1 MMLILALLIGMANGD
16 TLNFTVDE
24 AIDFAL
30 QNNPG
35 IEQLNIEFQKSKER
49 IGQAISS
56 FYPEISATGYY
67 AYISDVPII
76 EFDSIPI
83 PFGTHENY
91 NVQVSLQQVLFAWGK
106 LYNAYRISDLAGDIA
121 ELNLLRKQQEI
132 RYSVTD
138 AFYGMLVLEEYVA
151 QAQASLNQLEQF
163 AASVE
168 TRYKAG
174 LVSQFDLLRARVQ
187 VENLK
192 PMVIESE
199 NALNLAREGFK
210 LLLGMDL
217 DNDFTLSGELRMV
230 DEEFSLDELIAS
242 ALQDRAEIKNLN
254 KAEKIAHLNQQITRR
269 TNLPT
274 LVGGATYEQRKP
286 FSFTGDDW
294 GSSLTFNLGFQWP
307 LFSGFSNVH
316 KSREAALMLKE
327 ARLALE
333 NLERA
338 IMVEVKQ
345 AYLTFLAAKGA
356 IDAAQENVG
365 QAETAF
371 DIIET
376 RYRNGLATNL
386 EVLDTELAFRQA
398 QVNYLTALK
407 SYNTSLA
414 EIYKAIGKEE

>member
-16 TLNFTVDE
+16 TLNFTVEE

-67 AYISDVPII
+67 AYVTDVPII

-106 LYNAYRISDLAGDIA
+106 LYNAYKISDLASDIA
-121 ELNLLRKQQEI
+121 ELNLVRKQQEI

-138 AFYGMLVLEEYVA
+138 AFYGLLVLEEYVS
-151 QAQASLNQLEQF
+151 QAKASLDQLERF

-168 TRYKAG
+168 TRHKAG

-192 PMVIESE
+192 PRIIESD
-199 NALNLAREGFK
+199 NALEIAREGFK

-217 DNDFTLSGELRMV
+217 NAGFTLSGELRMV

-242 ALQDRAEIKNLN
+242 AIQDRAEIKNLN
-254 KAEKIAHLNQQITRR
+254 KAERIAQLSQRITRR

-274 LVGGATYEQRKP
+274 LVGGATYEQRRP

-307 LFSGFSNVH
+307 LFSGFSNLY
-316 KSREAALMLKE
+316 KNREAALMLKE

-338 IMVEVKQ
+338 IVVEVKQ
-345 AYLTFLAAKGA
+345 AYLSFLAAKEA

-371 DIIET
+371 EIIET
-376 RYRNGLATNL
+376 RYKNGLATNL

-407 SYNTSLA
+407 GYNTSLA

>member
-151 QAQASLNQLEQF
+151 QAQASLNQLEKF

-338 IMVEVKQ
+338 IVVEVKQ

>member
-1 MMLILALLIGMANGD
+1 MILFLALLISIGSADNM
-16 TLNFTVDE
+16 TFTVEE

-30 QNNPG
+30 QNNPE
-35 IEQLNIEFQKSKER
+35 IEQLMIGVQKSHEQV
-49 IGQAISS
+49 GQAISN
-56 FYPEISATGYY
+56 FYPSVSASGYY
-67 AYISDVPII
+67 AYITDIPVI

-83 PFGTHENY
+83 PFGSNANY
-91 NVQVSLQQVLFAWGK
+91 NVQISLQQVLFAWGK
-106 LYNAYRISDLAGDIA
+106 LYNAYKISDLGQDIA
-121 ELNLLRKQQEI
+121 ELNLARKQQEI
-132 RYSVTD
+132 RYAVTN
-138 AFYGMLVLEEYVA
+138 AFYGLLVLEEYLA
-151 QAQASLNQLEQF
+151 QAQASLDQLERF

-187 VENLK
+187 AENLK
-192 PMVIESE
+192 PAVIQAE

-217 DNDFTLSGELRMV
+217 DTDFRLSGELRMV
-230 DEEFSLDELIAS
+230 DEEFVLEDLVNQ
-242 ALQDRAEIKNLN
+242 ALENRAELKNLK
-254 KAEKIAHLNQQITRR
+254 KAERIAQLSQAIIRR

-274 LVGGATYEQRKP
+274 VVGGATYDRSKP

-307 LFSGFSNVH
+307 LFSGFSNLH

-327 ARLALE
+327 TRLALD

-338 IMVEVKQ
+338 IQVEVKQ
-345 AYLTFLAAKGA
+345 AYLSFLAAKKA
-356 IDAAQENVG
+356 IDAAEENVS
-365 QAETAF
+365 QANKAF
-371 DIIET
+371 EIIET
-376 RYRNGLATNL
+376 RYKNGLATNL
-386 EVLDTELAFRQA
+386 EVLDTELAYRQS

-407 SYNTSLA
+407 TYNTSLA

>member
-16 TLNFTVDE
+16 TLNFTVQE

-30 QNNPG
+30 HNNPE
-35 IEQLNIEFQKSKER
+35 IEQLEIEYQKSEER

-56 FYPEISATGYY
+56 FYPEVSATGYY
-67 AYISDVPII
+67 AYITDVPII

-91 NVQVSLQQVLFAWGK
+91 TVQVSLQQVLFAWGK
-106 LYNAYRISDLAGDIA
+106 LYNAYKISDLASDIA
-121 ELNLLRKQQEI
+121 ELNLVRKQQEI

-138 AFYGMLVLEEYVA
+138 AFYGLLVLEEYVS
-151 QAQASLNQLEQF
+151 QAKASLDQLERF

-192 PMVIESE
+192 PRIIESD
-199 NALNLAREGFK
+199 NALKIAREGFK

-217 DNDFTLSGELRMV
+217 NAGFTLSGELRMV

-242 ALQDRAEIKNLN
+242 AIQDRAEIKNLN
-254 KAEKIAHLNQQITRR
+254 KAERIAQLSQQITRR

-274 LVGGATYEQRKP
+274 LVGGATYEQRRP

-307 LFSGFSNVH
+307 LFCGFSNLH

-327 ARLALE
+327 ARLAME
-333 NLERA
+333 NVERA
-338 IMVEVKQ
+338 IVVEVKQ
-345 AYLTFLAAKGA
+345 AYLSFLAAKKS

-371 DIIET
+371 EIIET
-376 RYRNGLATNL
+376 RYKNGLATNL

-398 QVNYLTALK
+398 QVNYLTAVK
-407 SYNTSLA
+407 AYNTSLA

>member
-1 MMLILALLIGMANGD
+1 MLILALLIGMANGD
-16 TLNFTVDE
+16 TLNFTVEE

-151 QAQASLNQLEQF
+151 QAQASLNQLEKF

-230 DEEFSLDELIAS
+230 DEEFALDELIAS
-242 ALQDRAEIKNLN
+242 ALQDRVEIKNLN

-274 LVGGATYEQRKP
+274 LVGGATYEQRRP

-338 IMVEVKQ
+338 IVVEVKQ